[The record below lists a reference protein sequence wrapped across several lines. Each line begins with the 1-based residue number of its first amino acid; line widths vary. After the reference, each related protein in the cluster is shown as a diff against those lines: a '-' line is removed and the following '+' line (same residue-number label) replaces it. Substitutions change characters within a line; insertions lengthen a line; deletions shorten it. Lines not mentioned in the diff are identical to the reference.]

1 MTSSILTNQSA
12 MIALQN
18 LRSTNSQLSDIN
30 NQISTGKKV
39 ATARDN
45 AAVFAISQVMESDV
59 AGFRAITES
68 LSLGSST
75 LAVASNATTEIGSLL
90 NEIKG
95 KIVSANEEN
104 VDRATLQNEID
115 QLRGQIDGIVGSA
128 QFNGLNL
135 LQSEEEIS
143 VLSSLNRG
151 NDGGV
156 TTDNIGFTGRN
167 FSSTSGTVGTGA
179 SGKNASL
186 SGTGV
191 TGESST
197 IQFTSSAGFV
207 TDAGGAADFYRLEVD
222 GIAIDVSAADVQAE
236 GIIAAGADAT
246 DEDVAEFLA
255 RAINGTLTA
264 DPSKNLGI
272 QGVTATVGANA
283 GTPAN
288 AELIITSTSSEAISI
303 ADDDTNAA
311 GATAAPSD
319 ADLAAQTGTTNT
331 PASIG
336 IDLVDANAA
345 ADGQVFAV
353 TVGDETFT
361 FTNDATNPA
370 NTGAAATE
378 IVDALNADA
387 EAQGISDVLFEVD
400 ATTGTQINV
409 INLNSEEGAD
419 VSFTTDFG
427 TNAGNVVQLA
437 PSVDAATAGAVNIDI
452 SGNVVEG
459 DSFTVSIGSTSATY
473 VAGKNESV
481 NDVIR
486 GLQNVIAA
494 DGPADTNTEL
504 SFASDPATGVATL
517 SISSESGQTVGLS
530 EARGGSESTGDLYG
544 LSRLDVTTAEGAEK
558 ALNTIE
564 NLIQTNINAQA
575 DFGASERRIEIQS
588 DFMSSLIDSFK
599 SGIGALV
606 DADLEEASARLQA
619 LQVQQQL
626 GVQAL
631 SIANQAPQN
640 ILALFR

>member
-1 MTSSILTNQSA
+1 MTSSVLTNQSA

-18 LRSTNSQLSDIN
+18 LRNTNSQLTDIN

-59 AGFRAITES
+59 AGFKAITES

-75 LAVASNATTEIGSLL
+75 LAVASNATSEVGSLL

-95 KIVSANEEN
+95 KVVAANEEN

-115 QLRGQIDGIVGSA
+115 QLKGQIDGIVASA

-143 VLSSLNRG
+143 VLSSLNRSSSG
-151 NDGGV
+151 AV
-156 TTDNIGFTGRN
+156 TADNIGFTGRN
-167 FSSTSGTVGTGA
+167 FSADAGTVGTGS

-191 TGESST
+191 TGEESV

-207 TDAGGAADFYRLEVD
+207 TNAGGAADFYRLEVD

-236 GIIAAGADAT
+236 GIVAAGADAT
-246 DEDVAEFLA
+246 DEDVAEYLA

-288 AELIITSTSSEAISI
+288 AELTITSTSSEAISI
-303 ADDDTNAA
+303 GDDDTNAA
-311 GATAAPSD
+311 GATAAPTD
-319 ADLAAQTGTTNT
+319 TDLSAVTGETNVR
-331 PASIG
+331 ASIG

-345 ADGQVFAV
+345 ADGQTFAV
-353 TVGDETFT
+353 TVGDNSFT
-361 FTNDATNPA
+361 FTNDGTNPA
-370 NTGAAATE
+370 NTAAAAAE

-387 EAQGISDVLFEVD
+387 QAQGIDDVLFEVD
-400 ATTGTQINV
+400 GTTNTQINV
-409 INLNSEEGAD
+409 VNLNSEEGSD
-419 VSFTTDFG
+419 VSFSTTFG
-427 TNAGNVVQLA
+427 TNGGNVTQLA

-452 SGNVVEG
+452 SGNVIEG
-459 DSFTVSIGSTSATY
+459 DSFTVTIGDTEATY
-473 VAGKNESV
+473 VAGKNETV
-481 NDVIR
+481 NDVVR

-494 DGPADTNTEL
+494 DGPSDANTTL
-504 SFASDPATGVATL
+504 NFASDPDSGTATL
-517 SISSESGQTVGLS
+517 SISSTTGQTVGLS
-530 EARGGSESTGDLYG
+530 EGRGGSNSTGDLYG
-544 LSRLDVTTAEGAEK
+544 LSRLDVTTAEGAAK

-564 NLIQTNINAQA
+564 NLIQTNIDAQA